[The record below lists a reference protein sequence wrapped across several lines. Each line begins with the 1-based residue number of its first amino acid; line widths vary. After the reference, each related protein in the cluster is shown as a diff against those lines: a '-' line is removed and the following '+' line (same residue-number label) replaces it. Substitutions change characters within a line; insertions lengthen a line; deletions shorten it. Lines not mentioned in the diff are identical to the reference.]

1 MPAALQLARPSRL
14 TDLVW
19 PYEILVDGT
28 SAGQIRNGQTIEIP
42 ITAGQHTLQIRSL
55 HIVNRRL
62 GLASPTI
69 TVDINDDETATYM
82 CQPGPFT
89 KALGRWAACLTGDR
103 TKWITL
109 ERPSSPDA

>member
-1 MPAALQLARPSRL
+1 MPATLQLTRPSRL

-19 PYEILVDGT
+19 PYEILLDGT
-28 SAGQIRNGQTIEIP
+28 STGKIRNGQTIEIP

-62 GLASPTI
+62 RLASPTI
-69 TVDINDDETATYM
+69 TVDINDEDTSSYV
-82 CQPGPFT
+82 CQPSPLP

-103 TKWITL
+103 TQWITL
-109 ERPSSPDA
+109 ENRSSPDA